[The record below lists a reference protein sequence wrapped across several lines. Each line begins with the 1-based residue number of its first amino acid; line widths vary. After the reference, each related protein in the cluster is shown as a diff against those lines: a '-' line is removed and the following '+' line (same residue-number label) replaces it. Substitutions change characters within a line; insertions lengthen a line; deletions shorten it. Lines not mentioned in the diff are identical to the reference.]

1 MFTKKSHQ
9 DVKKSTVKI
18 QDSKKDS
25 ATRLKHLKIVL
36 EHFDAEE
43 AKTYFENN
51 FSHVYFILYDNFIQA
66 ENNLRQRVHKAGRE
80 ELEGALSL
88 LEKVL
93 CLLPELIGKRWQLH
107 SLTRIFSK
115 LLHRWNSLKLRAE
128 AIRYFLLWYQALGDN
143 APLEV
148 HRMFATLVPGL
159 PEPNM
164 LRSTSPLKCKT
175 FDDNSNACNESGD
188 FSMEDI
194 LHHPNF
200 STTDN
205 AKKVVVEQTSS
216 GIMGKIVNVSAS
228 IFHDT
233 NALNPVQT
241 VEIQPLLP
249 ASANEKAVENETKYF
264 FDTLLEA
271 MASSVTKIHWR
282 DRSHA
287 KAMRCF
293 AFLLERFKMYYLPVI
308 CPQFNH
314 KNSLYKPNLELPV
327 QHTILEDDNVLCRVI
342 LIKWVAN
349 YAHFM
354 KKQGSDVGQPSSMT
368 SIGSHLPHSNTLT
381 PATSM
386 YHEEE
391 TSFTVGQPVDSCRA
405 SPHETAFNTPHPS
418 LESGSSIVEEL
429 SSEQVV
435 RDVLCC
441 WSREHVDFTIE
452 VLRQAFLLPFSHAA
466 ATRRVIAL
474 YKDWIQMNVAEI
486 PPFLVENTYEQ
497 QMAGSGEPLAPPRRL
512 RNDSYLG
519 AVGRD
524 NVMVRAGMQ
533 NVLQVFMTQAAN
545 VFLAGGS
552 PVAAA
557 GGGALTQQQLLDEQ
571 TDTCK
576 RVLNIYRYLVM
587 HVAMDANSWEQ
598 LLLVLLQIT
607 SLVLTKVPPKR
618 KQESLGGFLAP
629 ALFQTLIVTWIKAN
643 LNVAVK
649 PELWQNFMELLTRL
663 THWEELITE
672 WAKTMETLT
681 RVLARHVYSLDL
693 SEAASGG
700 GAGGD
705 SRRGGRRGTPAPA
718 AAPLPRPA
726 PLPPPAAHHTATPG
740 KSPKVYHETHPRK
753 EAAAVRRQ
761 LARCRS
767 EPHLAARAHTP
778 VHGHAHAHAHAPS
791 PSHSHHTEDT
801 KELIS
806 TKSRRWYSLDSLR
819 NSGHHE
825 ERDSASGSRSPSP
838 APSSGVESTSIK
850 DSPLQIDL
858 ASDGGNVEWPETDS
872 GGVGS
877 IAGVGGAGP
886 GAEGEAG
893 AGVGVVLGGSARG
906 WLPDVAAVMWRRML
920 AALGDPNAL
929 RDPQAHAQFFK
940 YLIHLNSTLLKI
952 SANQTLNGNTEIHV
966 PFNLVAGWCLEA
978 ESLPSSHRSGKLLAL
993 RLLCESTQAQGP
1005 GAPSSCNNRLHLAHL
1020 NLYQRALHHGLTGE
1034 DRSVVD
1040 VLVEHAA
1047 PRYLSLALDGYSLLL
1062 LDFVHAS
1069 TIVLNCTDMGPTC
1082 PRTAAVTFLGSLL
1095 SLPDELMNA
1104 PMLQPYPHQYNTVSC
1119 PDLKE
1124 HVLNIVVRV
1133 CRREGAAAA
1142 RCAGAAAL
1150 AAHLAQLLAAGR
1162 RAPRLPA
1169 YLACLLQM
1177 LMMKNKSIAKVVS
1190 DCILMLAD
1198 YTDRI
1203 VELYP
1208 GVAGKIIRGIC
1219 ACLAQISSSS
1229 TRDSV
1234 KPLAGSLLLCL
1245 AEFAVRCGPTYLM
1258 QEKDGDQTLLL
1269 LIFKVLHAVMKGS
1282 NGSEIEGLSL
1292 PVDEDFD
1299 PNIQLDNLGPKTS
1312 PASTIDVKLWAQ
1324 TICTQLVL
1332 FLGHWP
1338 LWSGCQ
1344 VSASVCE
1351 QHDSPALGGELGP
1364 AVLSAPHVQL
1374 LRLSE
1379 STLASFVELP
1389 ALDMPAG
1396 AAATTPGLATSDRQV
1411 RVLLRDI
1418 AGKACWDASA
1428 LYYDPSSSAEEPLE
1442 PLPLP
1447 DCIDSPRDN
1456 TLSSLPPPLPPDLLP
1471 DYKNSPPDKHQLDHV
1486 LAYIGHTSPEVSCG
1500 RRLDACGPSPLPP
1513 GAEHELVA
1521 ALVAHRNA
1529 ERHYLA
1535 GRDSWEETEAS
1546 EVCESE
1552 APHPFAQSRRLVAQL
1567 GTLAPAR
1574 RAHAQLLRRSDR
1586 LLRELRNLDAQ
1597 RCRETHKIAVIY
1609 VGKGQETRNEILS
1622 NRCGSPAYEAFLAAL
1637 AWEVEL
1643 ESHVGFAGG
1652 LRGGGGGGV
1661 SAPYVATLTMEALFH
1676 VATRMPADTP
1686 DAILNKTR
1694 HLGNDE
1700 VHVVWSEHWRPYKR
1714 DTLPTQ
1720 FCDVL
1725 IVLYPLPG
1733 GLLRCTVS
1741 RKPDVG
1747 VFGPL
1752 WEEMVVR
1759 VECGAALARCAAAA
1773 GGRAVRATMPLYQ
1786 HAYSERARSLH
1797 ALVHNHTQP
1806 ATFEHFVQRVRE
1818 PVPPVPPSH
1827 TEQASSRLAAALL
1840 DHGANAWGAST
1851 DGHSVS
1857 PRPTKRLGPFK
1868 RSPAPL
1874 SAPATAP
1881 PHLSHS
1887 NPLLPLHTAPT
1898 APATSAAT
1906 AIAPAPAP
1914 APRRNR

>member
-36 EHFDAEE
+36 EHFDTDE
-43 AKTYFENN
+43 AKNYFEGN

-88 LEKVL
+88 LDKVL

-115 LLHRWNSLKLRAE
+115 LLHSGNSQKLRAE

-143 APLEV
+143 APNEV
-148 HRMFATLVPGL
+148 HKMFATLVPGM
-159 PEPNM
+159 PEPVI
-164 LRSTSPLKCKT
+164 LPTGSPLKPNIT
-175 FDDNSNACNESGD
+175 SNDTHGSGD
-188 FSMEDI
+188 FSIEDI
-194 LHHPNF
+194 MHHPNF
-200 STTDN
+200 NSAVDN
-205 AKKVVVEQTSS
+205 AKKVVVEQTPT
-216 GIMGKIVNVSAS
+216 GIMGKLANVSAS

-233 NALNPVQT
+233 NALNPVQS

-249 ASANEKAVENETKYF
+249 PSANEKAVDNETKYF
-264 FDTLLEA
+264 FEILLDG
-271 MASSVTKIHWR
+271 MATSVTKIQWR
-282 DRSHA
+282 DRCHA

-293 AFLLERFKMYYLPVI
+293 AFLLEKFKIYYLPVI
-308 CPQFNH
+308 CPQFNV

-327 QHTILEDDNVLCRVI
+327 QHNILEDDYVLCRVT
-342 LIKWVAN
+342 LIKWVAS

-354 KKQGSDVGQPSSMT
+354 KKQGSDGGQPSSMT
-368 SIGSHLPHSNTLT
+368 STGSHLPHSNTPT
-381 PATSM
+381 PATSLH
-386 YHEEE
+386 HEEE
-391 TSFTVGQPVDSCRA
+391 TSFTVGHPSDSSRA
-405 SPHETAFNTPHPS
+405 SSHDSASNTPHPS
-418 LESGSSIVEEL
+418 LESGSGVFEEL
-429 SSEQVV
+429 SSELVV

-441 WSREHVDFTIE
+441 SSREHVDFTIE

-466 ATRRVIAL
+466 AVRRVIAL

-486 PPFLVENTYEQ
+486 PPFLVENTFEQ
-497 QMAGSGEPLAPPRRL
+497 QGGGEPAIPPRRL

-524 NVMVRAGMQ
+524 NVMVRAGLQ
-533 NVLQVFMTQAAN
+533 NVLQIFMTQAAN
-545 VFLAGGS
+545 VFLASAS
-552 PVAAA
+552 PVAPP
-557 GGGALTQQQLLDEQ
+557 GALSQQQLLEEQ

-576 RVLNIYRYLVM
+576 RVLNIYRYMVM
-587 HVAMDANSWEQ
+587 HVAMDANTWEQ

-663 THWEELITE
+663 THWEDLIKE

-693 SEAASGG
+693 SESTSAERG
-700 GAGGD
+700 
-705 SRRGGRRGTPAPA
+705 RGGRRVAAAP
-718 AAPLPRPA
+718 APLPRPA
-726 PLPPPAAHHTATPG
+726 PHHAAAVLTTHSTRTPG
-740 KSPKVYHETHPRK
+740 KSPKSGHEPHPRK
-753 EAAAVRRQ
+753 EPGSTRRQ
-761 LARCRS
+761 LTRCRS
-767 EPHLAARAHTP
+767 DPHLSKHAQTHT
-778 VHGHAHAHAHAPS
+778 
-791 PSHSHHTEDT
+791 DT
-801 KELIS
+801 KEPVNE
-806 TKSRRWYSLDSLR
+806 KSRRWYSLDSLR
-819 NSGHHE
+819 NSTHE

-838 APSSGVESTSIK
+838 APSSGVESSSIK

-858 ASDGGNVEWPETDS
+858 ASDGGNV
-872 GGVGS
+872 VGS
-877 IAGVGGAGP
+877 LDLGIA
-886 GAEGEAG
+886 EWTENEAG
-893 AGVGVVLGGSARG
+893 LGGRDEGVGVVMGGRARG
-906 WLPDVAAVMWRRML
+906 WLPDVAAVLWRRML
-920 AALGDPNAL
+920 AALGDPNLL
-929 RDPQAHAQFFK
+929 RDPHAHANLYN

-978 ESLPSSHRSGKLLAL
+978 EALPPSHRAGKLLAL

-1020 NLYQRALHHGLTGE
+1020 HLYQRALHHGLTGE

-1069 TIVLNCTDMGPTC
+1069 TVVLNSSDMGPTC

-1095 SLPDELMNA
+1095 SLPDGLMNA

-1133 CRREGAAAA
+1133 CRREGGAAA
-1142 RCAGAAAL
+1142 RCAGACAL
-1150 AAHLAQLLAAGR
+1150 TAHVCHLLASRTHCA
-1162 RAPRLPA
+1162 RLPA
-1169 YLACLLQM
+1169 YVTCLLQM
-1177 LMMKNKSIAKVVS
+1177 LMMKNKNIAKVVS
-1190 DCILMLAD
+1190 DCILVLAD

-1203 VELYP
+1203 VEMYP
-1208 GVAGKIIRGIC
+1208 GLAGKIIKWIC
-1219 ACLAQISSSS
+1219 ACLAQISPSSA
-1229 TRDSV
+1229 RDTV

-1245 AEFAVRCGPTYLM
+1245 AEFAVRCGPNYLM
-1258 QEKDGDQTLLL
+1258 QEKDGEQSLLL
-1269 LIFKVLHAVMKGS
+1269 MIFKVLYVVMKGT
-1282 NGSEIEGLSL
+1282 NGFDIEGLSL

-1312 PASTIDVKLWAQ
+1312 PSSTIDVKLWAQ

-1338 LWSGCQ
+1338 LWNGWQ
-1344 VSASVCE
+1344 VSSSVCE

-1364 AVLSAPHVQL
+1364 AVLSAPHVQM
-1374 LRLSE
+1374 LRLSDA
-1379 STLASFVELP
+1379 TLASLIELP
-1389 ALDMPAG
+1389 ALDMPA
-1396 AAATTPGLATSDRQV
+1396 ATTPGLMTSEKQV

-1428 LYYDPSSSAEEPLE
+1428 LYYDPSIASSETVEPLE
-1442 PLPLP
+1442 MP
-1447 DCIDSPRDN
+1447 DSMECPRDN

-1471 DYKNSPPDKHQLDHV
+1471 DYKNCPPDKHQLDHV
-1486 LAYIGHTSPEVSCG
+1486 LAYIGHTSPEVVCG
-1500 RRLDACGPSPLPP
+1500 RRLDEAGPSPLPP
-1513 GAEHELVA
+1513 GAEDELVA
-1521 ALVAHRNA
+1521 SLVAHRNS
-1529 ERHYLA
+1529 ERQYLA
-1535 GRDSWEETEAS
+1535 TRDSTSTSLEEEETVSLWSRAS
-1546 EVCESE
+1546 SRPFGVCR
-1552 APHPFAQSRRLVAQL
+1552 ALAAQL

-1574 RAHAQLLRRSDR
+1574 RTHAHLLRRTDR

-1597 RCRETHKIAVIY
+1597 RCRETHKVAVIY

-1643 ESHVGFAGG
+1643 ESHVGFTGG

-1661 SAPYVATLTMEALFH
+1661 SAPYLASLTLEALFH
-1676 VATRMPADTP
+1676 VATRMPADSP

-1741 RKPDVG
+1741 RKPDVC

-1752 WEEMVVR
+1752 WEECIIRVSCVAALVR
-1759 VECGAALARCAAAA
+1759 GAAVA
-1773 GGRAVRATMPLYQ
+1773 GGRAVRAGMALYQ
-1786 HAYSERARSLH
+1786 HAYAERSRELD
-1797 ALVHNHTQP
+1797 ALVRAHTLPSTFETFVERLRDPVPATQP
-1806 ATFEHFVQRVRE
+1806 HDQGTG
-1818 PVPPVPPSH
+1818 
-1827 TEQASSRLAAALL
+1827 RLAAALL
-1840 DHGANAWGAST
+1840 DHGASAWAGSGDT
-1851 DGHSVS
+1851 HGVS
-1857 PRPTKRLGPFK
+1857 PRPSKRLGPFK
-1868 RSPAPL
+1868 RPPHNAHPAPHTAPPLTAPPPL
-1874 SAPATAP
+1874 SAP
-1881 PHLSHS
+1881 SS
-1887 NPLLPLHTAPT
+1887 
-1898 APATSAAT
+1898 
-1906 AIAPAPAP
+1906 

>member
-18 QDSKKDS
+18 QDAKKDS

-36 EHFDAEE
+36 EHFDADESK
-43 AKTYFENN
+43 AYFENN

-80 ELEGALSL
+80 ELEGTLSL

-115 LLHRWNSLKLRAE
+115 LLHRWNSQKLRAE

-148 HRMFATLVPGL
+148 HKMFATLVPGL

-164 LRSTSPLKCKT
+164 LHSGSPLKSKT
-175 FDDNSNACNESGD
+175 YDGNSNACNESSD

-200 STTDN
+200 NATTDN

-241 VEIQPLLP
+241 VDIQPLLP
-249 ASANEKAVENETKYF
+249 ASANEKLVENETKYF
-264 FDTLLEA
+264 FDNLLEA
-271 MASSVTKIHWR
+271 MASSVTKIHWK

-287 KAMRCF
+287 KSMRCF
-293 AFLLERFKMYYLPVI
+293 AFLLERFKLYYLPII

-327 QHTILEDDNVLCRVI
+327 QHNILEDDNVLCRVI

-354 KKQGSDVGQPSSMT
+354 KKQGSDGGQPSSMT
-368 SIGSHLPHSNTLT
+368 STGSHLPHSNTPT
-381 PATSM
+381 PATSLH
-386 YHEEE
+386 HEEE

-405 SPHETAFNTPHPS
+405 SPHESAFNTPHPS
-418 LESGSSIVEEL
+418 LESGSGILEEL

-497 QMAGSGEPLAPPRRL
+497 QMAASGEPLAPPRRL

-557 GGGALTQQQLLDEQ
+557 GGGALSQQQLLEEQ

-576 RVLNIYRYLVM
+576 RVLNIYRYMVM

-663 THWEELITE
+663 THWEDLIKE

-693 SEAASGG
+693 SETVSGD
-700 GAGGD
+700 A
-705 SRRGGRRGTPAPA
+705 RRGGRRATPAP
-718 AAPLPRPA
+718 APLPRPA
-726 PLPPPAAHHTATPG
+726 PLPQPAPPDTRTPG
-740 KSPKVYHETHPRK
+740 KSPKVYHETHPPK
-753 EAAAVRRQ
+753 DTSARRQ

-767 EPHLAARAHTP
+767 EPHLAAAAH
-778 VHGHAHAHAHAPS
+778 VHVHAH
-791 PSHSHHTEDT
+791 SHLQET
-801 KELIS
+801 KESIS

-819 NSGHHE
+819 NSSQQE

-838 APSSGVESTSIK
+838 APSSGLESNSIK

-858 ASDGGNVEWPETDS
+858 ASDGGNVEWSEADS
-872 GGVGS
+872 GGMGVVGGV
-877 IAGVGGAGP
+877 AGVG
-886 GAEGEAG
+886 G

-906 WLPDVAAVMWRRML
+906 WLPDVAAVLWRRML

-929 RDPQAHAQFFK
+929 RDPHSHAQFFD

-978 ESLPSSHRSGKLLAL
+978 ETLPPSHRAGKLLAL

-1040 VLVEHAA
+1040 VLVEYAA

-1142 RCAGAAAL
+1142 RCAGASAL
-1150 AAHLAQLLAAGR
+1150 AAHLAYLLASR
-1162 RAPRLPA
+1162 RRDARLPA
-1169 YLACLLQM
+1169 YVTCLLQM
-1177 LMMKNKSIAKVVS
+1177 LMMKNKNIAKVVS

-1208 GVAGKIIRGIC
+1208 GLAGKIIRWIC
-1219 ACLAQISSSS
+1219 ACLAQISTSSS
-1229 TRDSV
+1229 RDSV

-1245 AEFAVRCGPTYLM
+1245 AEFAVRCGPAYLM
-1258 QEKDGDQTLLL
+1258 QEKDGEQTLLL

-1282 NGSEIEGLSL
+1282 NGSDIEGLSL

-1299 PNIQLDNLGPKTS
+1299 PNVQLDNLGPKTS

-1324 TICTQLVL
+1324 TICTQLVV
-1332 FLGHWP
+1332 FVGHWP
-1338 LWSGCQ
+1338 LWGGCQ
-1344 VSASVCE
+1344 LSSSVCE

-1364 AVLSAPHVQL
+1364 AVLAAPHVQL
-1374 LRLSE
+1374 MRLGDA
-1379 STLASFVELP
+1379 TLASFVELP
-1389 ALDMPAG
+1389 ALDLPAG

-1428 LYYDPSSSAEEPLE
+1428 LYYDPSSSAVEPLE

-1500 RRLDACGPSPLPP
+1500 RRLDTCGPSPLPA
-1513 GAEHELVA
+1513 GGEHELVA

-1535 GRDSWEETEAS
+1535 ARDSEEECEPAEWCGGEA
-1546 EVCESE
+1546 
-1552 APHPFAQSRRLVAQL
+1552 AHPFAQSRLLVAQL
-1567 GTLAPAR
+1567 GTLSPAR
-1574 RAHAQLLRRSDR
+1574 RAHAQLLRRGDR
-1586 LLRELRNLDAQ
+1586 LLRDLRNLDAQ

-1661 SAPYVATLTMEALFH
+1661 SAPYVATLTLEALFH

-1741 RKPDVG
+1741 RKPDVA

-1752 WEEMVVR
+1752 CEEMVVR
-1759 VECGAALARCAAAA
+1759 VSCAAALARCAAAA

-1786 HAYSERARSLH
+1786 HAYSERARTLD
-1797 ALVHNHTQP
+1797 ALVQLHTQP
-1806 ATFEHFVQRVRE
+1806 ATYEHFVERVRE
-1818 PVPPVPPSH
+1818 PVPVHAPA
-1827 TEQASSRLAAALL
+1827 TATDDAEQSSSRLAAALL
-1840 DHGANAWGAST
+1840 DHGANAWGTSG
-1851 DGHSVS
+1851 DGHTVS
-1857 PRPTKRLGPFK
+1857 PRPSKRLGPFK
-1868 RSPAPL
+1868 RPPAPL
-1874 SAPATAP
+1874 AAPATAP
-1881 PHLSHS
+1881 PHLP
-1887 NPLLPLHTAPT
+1887 NPHPPLPTHA
-1898 APATSAAT
+1898 APAPALPAT
-1906 AIAPAPAP
+1906 PAPAP

>member
-9 DVKKSTVKI
+9 DVKKSSVKI

-36 EHFDAEE
+36 EHFDVDES
-43 AKTYFENN
+43 KTYFEGN

-93 CLLPELIGKRWQLH
+93 CLLPELIGRRWQLH

-115 LLHRWNSLKLRAE
+115 LLHSGNSQKLRAE

-143 APLEV
+143 APNEV
-148 HRMFATLVPGL
+148 HKMFASLVPGM
-159 PEPNM
+159 PEPTTHP
-164 LRSTSPLKCKT
+164 SGSPITPKAL
-175 FDDNSNACNESGD
+175 DIRANAAQESGD
-188 FSMEDI
+188 FSLDDI
-194 LHHPNF
+194 MHHPNF
-200 STTDN
+200 NTATDN
-205 AKKVVVEQTSS
+205 AKKVVVEQTST
-216 GIMGKIVNVSAS
+216 GIMGKLANVSAS

-233 NALNPVQT
+233 NALNPVQS

-249 ASANEKAVENETKYF
+249 PSANEKAVENETKYF
-264 FDTLLEA
+264 FETLLDG
-271 MASSVTKIHWR
+271 MATSVTKVQWK
-282 DRSHA
+282 DRSHG
-287 KAMRCF
+287 KSMRCF
-293 AFLLERFKMYYLPVI
+293 AFLLEKFKIYYLPII
-308 CPQFNH
+308 CPQYNS
-314 KNSLYKPNLELPV
+314 KNSLYKPNLELPI
-327 QHTILEDDNVLCRVI
+327 QHNILEDDFVLCRVT

-354 KKQGSDVGQPSSMT
+354 KKQGSDGGQPSSMT
-368 SIGSHLPHSNTLT
+368 STGSHLPHSNTPT
-381 PATSM
+381 PATSLH
-386 YHEEE
+386 HEEE
-391 TSFTVGQPVDSCRA
+391 TSFTVGHPSDSSRA
-405 SPHETAFNTPHPS
+405 SSHDSASNTPHPS
-418 LESGSSIVEEL
+418 LESGVYEEL
-429 SSEQVV
+429 SSELVV

-441 WSREHVDFTIE
+441 SSREHVDFTIE

-466 ATRRVIAL
+466 AVRRVITL

-486 PPFLVENTYEQ
+486 PPFLVENTFEQ
-497 QMAGSGEPLAPPRRL
+497 QAAGEPAVPPRRL

-524 NVMVRAGMQ
+524 SVMVRAGLQ

-545 VFLAGGS
+545 VFLASAS
-552 PVAAA
+552 PVAPP
-557 GGGALTQQQLLDEQ
+557 GALNQQQLLEEQ

-576 RVLNIYRYLVM
+576 RVLNIYRYMVM
-587 HVAMDANSWEQ
+587 HVAMDANTWEQ

-649 PELWQNFMELLTRL
+649 ADLWQNFMELLSRL
-663 THWEELITE
+663 THWEDLIKE

-693 SEAASGG
+693 SESAMCGERG
-700 GAGGD
+700 
-705 SRRGGRRGTPAPA
+705 RGGRRLPPAPA
-718 AAPLPRPA
+718 PAPLPRTA
-726 PLPPPAAHHTATPG
+726 HAHNAVAHHHVSNTPG
-740 KSPKVYHETHPRK
+740 KSPKSGHEPHPRK
-753 EAAAVRRQ
+753 ETGSTRRQ
-761 LARCRS
+761 LTRCRS
-767 EPHLAARAHTP
+767 DPHLTK
-778 VHGHAHAHAHAPS
+778 HAQAQ
-791 PSHSHHTEDT
+791 TET
-801 KELIS
+801 KEPANDKS
-806 TKSRRWYSLDSLR
+806 SRRWYSLDSLR
-819 NSGHHE
+819 NSSQQE

-838 APSSGVESTSIK
+838 APSSGVESSSIK

-858 ASDGGNVEWPETDS
+858 ASDGGNVEWTENEC
-872 GGVGS
+872 
-877 IAGVGGAGP
+877 GGAGC
-886 GAEGEAG
+886 GAGGE
-893 AGVGVVLGGSARG
+893 GVGVVMGGRARG

-920 AALGDPNAL
+920 AALGDPNLL
-929 RDPQAHAQFFK
+929 RDAHAHANLYN
-940 YLIHLNSTLLKI
+940 YLIHLNCTLLKI

-978 ESLPSSHRSGKLLAL
+978 EALPPSHRAGKLLAL

-1069 TIVLNCTDMGPTC
+1069 TVVLNSSDMGPSC

-1095 SLPDELMNA
+1095 SLPDGLMDA

-1142 RCAGAAAL
+1142 RCAGACAL
-1150 AAHLAQLLAAGR
+1150 TSHIAHLLAV
-1162 RAPRLPA
+1162 RAHSPRLPA
-1169 YLACLLQM
+1169 YLTCLLQM
-1177 LMMKNKSIAKVVS
+1177 LMMKNKNIAKVVS
-1190 DCILMLAD
+1190 DCILALAD

-1203 VELYP
+1203 VEQYP
-1208 GVAGKIIRGIC
+1208 GLAGKIIKWIC
-1219 ACLAQISSSS
+1219 ACLALISPSSN
-1229 TRDSV
+1229 RDSV

-1258 QEKDGDQTLLL
+1258 QEKDGEQTLLL
-1269 LIFKVLHAVMKGS
+1269 MIFKVLYAVMKGT
-1282 NGSEIEGLSL
+1282 NGSDIEGLSL

-1299 PNIQLDNLGPKTS
+1299 SNIQLDNLGPKTS

-1324 TICTQLVL
+1324 TICTQLVV

-1338 LWSGCQ
+1338 LWGGWQ
-1344 VSASVCE
+1344 VSSSVCE
-1351 QHDSPALGGELGP
+1351 QHDSPSLGGELGP
-1364 AVLSAPHVQL
+1364 AVLTAPHVQL
-1374 LRLSE
+1374 LRLSDV
-1379 STLASFVELP
+1379 TLASFIELP
-1389 ALDMPAG
+1389 ALDMPA
-1396 AAATTPGLATSDRQV
+1396 ATTPGLMTSDRQV

-1428 LYYDPSSSAEEPLE
+1428 LYYDPSVTSSETIEPLE
-1442 PLPLP
+1442 LPEST
-1447 DCIDSPRDN
+1447 DTPRDT

-1471 DYKNSPPDKHQLDHV
+1471 DYKNCPPDKHQLDHV
-1486 LAYIGHTSPEVSCG
+1486 LAYIGHTSPEVVCG
-1500 RRLDACGPSPLPP
+1500 RKLDEAGPSPLPP
-1513 GAEHELVA
+1513 GAEDELVA
-1521 ALVAHRNA
+1521 TLVAHRNH

-1535 GRDSWEETEAS
+1535 TRDSMDDEEPVICKTAPAS
-1546 EVCESE
+1546 RPFGVCR
-1552 APHPFAQSRRLVAQL
+1552 ALAAQL

-1574 RAHAQLLRRSDR
+1574 RNHAHLLRRTDR

-1597 RCRETHKIAVIY
+1597 RCRETHKVAVIY

-1643 ESHVGFAGG
+1643 ESHVGFTGG

-1661 SAPYVATLTMEALFH
+1661 SAPYIATLTLEALFH
-1676 VATRMPADTP
+1676 VATRMPADTH

-1741 RKPDVG
+1741 RKPDVC
-1747 VFGPL
+1747 VFGPV
-1752 WEEMVVR
+1752 WEESIIR
-1759 VECGAALARCAAAA
+1759 VSGGAALVRCAAFS
-1773 GGRAVRATMPLYQ
+1773 GGRAVRATMALYQ
-1786 HAYSERARSLH
+1786 HAYSERARTLH
-1797 ALVHNHTQP
+1797 ALVAAHTLP
-1806 ATFEHFVQRVRE
+1806 TTFEDFVERVRL
-1818 PVPPVPPSH
+1818 PVPPNHAPGNQPPIPSRP
-1827 TEQASSRLAAALL
+1827 SRRSRLKP
-1840 DHGANAWGAST
+1840 D
-1851 DGHSVS
+1851 
-1857 PRPTKRLGPFK
+1857 
-1868 RSPAPL
+1868 
-1874 SAPATAP
+1874 
-1881 PHLSHS
+1881 
-1887 NPLLPLHTAPT
+1887 
-1898 APATSAAT
+1898 
-1906 AIAPAPAP
+1906 
-1914 APRRNR
+1914 